1 LQLSASYNMQISLN
15 PKRYYCFT
23 QEQQWVVSDLLRDQL
38 VDNDQAVALISLV
51 QRKRRYTL
59 EQLSRELNFD
69 HPAHWQNLVGALL
82 KSSVLVQSNAG
93 WTNSDTLSLN
103 KSRIGADAV
112 PVSESELIAET
123 TDEMFVEVLSSLLN
137 TPASQILLSD
147 HWLPAFMHNDWQDL
161 RYVVAVHD
169 TQIMISPDFHKT
181 CRHCFKKR
189 ILSHRPMLQFAL
201 SNNNLAAGFSATNQH
216 NTAQQLS
223 ATSFSGEVLSM
234 CLQAIENGL
243 AGYDATLFYH
253 GKFDVKSQ
261 ETTQLHSSAI
271 HSYGNCKQCYPTG
284 LASPDLA
291 QIQLELPVSEKTD
304 IPESEQR
311 NFSLTQQDYR
321 SRSSSEVLSHL
332 AQYVDPHVGVI
343 SRLSPYRSINDEL
356 IFNFSSGRNVAFNSN
371 NPFWL
376 KNHLRSA
383 SGGKGSTREQA
394 QVSALGEAIER
405 YAMVHN
411 GRNPDCYGS
420 YTKLQDKA
428 VHPAKILNFSEAQY
442 QQRQQNSSSHAEP
455 EAAPQNDNVAFHRLT
470 PAPFNEEQVVPWY
483 SVRNL
488 TSGENMLLA
497 ANNAFV
503 QDPHCVDSPNFA
515 YPDSNGCA
523 AGSNYAE
530 AILQGTLELIER
542 DAAAIWW
549 YNCIKRPAVDLSS
562 LKSDYVNALMNYYEG
577 LNRNI
582 QVLDITTDIG
592 VPCFVAVSY
601 KQDSGTGILYGFG
614 CHIDAQLAIVRALTE
629 INQLLPITL
638 TKRTQNADQGFYQWL
653 DQQCVESHPWLYGKT
668 TLSLQDVT
676 TNFTVNRADKATLE
690 QGISILIEQLGNVD
704 VSLLMHDIS
713 PPEVRFNVVKMIAPS
728 LRHFWRRTAPGRLYD
743 VPVKMGWLDSPLTE
757 VQLNEQSI
765 II

>member
-1 LQLSASYNMQISLN
+1 MQISLN

>member
-1 LQLSASYNMQISLN
+1 MQISLN

-51 QRKRRYTL
+51 QRKQRCTL
-59 EQLSRELNFD
+59 EQLSRELDFA
-69 HPAHWQNLVGALL
+69 HPVHWQNLVGALL

-103 KSRIGADAV
+103 KSRISADAV

-123 TDEMFVEVLSSLLN
+123 TDEMFVEALSSLLN

-169 TQIMISPDFHKT
+169 TQLMISPDFHKT

-201 SNNNLAAGFSATNQH
+201 SNNNLAASFSATNQH
-216 NTAQQLS
+216 NTALQLS

-243 AGYDATLFYH
+243 AGYDATRFYH

-420 YTKLQDKA
+420 YTQLQDKA

-455 EAAPQNDNVAFHRLT
+455 EAAPDSAPQNDNVAFHRLT
-470 PAPFNEEQVVPWY
+470 PAPFNEEQIVPWY

-614 CHIDAQLAIVRALTE
+614 CHLDAQLAIVRALTE

>member
-1 LQLSASYNMQISLN
+1 MQISLN
-15 PKRYYCFT
+15 PERYYCFT
-23 QEQQWVVSDLLRDQL
+23 QEQQWVVSDFLRDQL
-38 VDNDQAVALISLV
+38 IDNDQAVALISLV
-51 QRKRRYTL
+51 QRKQRCTL
-59 EQLSRELNFD
+59 EQLSRELDFT
-69 HPAHWQNLVGALL
+69 HPVHWQNLVAALL
-82 KSSVLVQSNAG
+82 KSSVLVQGNTG
-93 WTNSDTLSLN
+93 WTNSETLSLH
-103 KSRIGADAV
+103 KSAISVDTV
-112 PVSESELIAET
+112 PVSESELTAKI
-123 TDEMFVEVLSSLLN
+123 TDEMFVEALSSLLN
-137 TPASQILLSD
+137 TPPSQILLTD
-147 HWLPAFMHNDWQDL
+147 HWLPAFMHNDWQAL

-169 TQIMISPDFHKT
+169 TQIMISPDLHKA

-201 SNNNLAAGFSATNQH
+201 SNSNLAANFSATNLH
-216 NTAQQLS
+216 NTAQHLS
-223 ATSFSGEVLSM
+223 AMSFSGDVFSM
-234 CLQAIENGL
+234 YLQTIENGL
-243 AGYDATLFYH
+243 ADYDATRFYH
-253 GKFDVKSQ
+253 GKFDVQSQ
-261 ETTQLHSSAI
+261 EATQLHSSAI

-291 QIQLELPVSEKTD
+291 QIQLESPVSEKID
-304 IPESEQR
+304 IQEAEQR

-332 AQYVDPHVGVI
+332 AQYVDPLVGVI

-411 GRNPDCYGS
+411 GRNPDCYGT
-420 YTKLQDKA
+420 YTQLQNKA

-442 QQRQQNSSSHAEP
+442 QQRQQNSSSNTAH
-455 EAAPQNDNVAFHRLT
+455 QNDNVAFHRLT

-488 TSGENMLLA
+488 MSGENMLLA

-503 QDPHCVDSPNFA
+503 QDPHCADSPNFA

-549 YNCIKRPAVDLSS
+549 YNGIKRPAVDLSS
-562 LKSDYVNALMNYYEG
+562 LKSDYVNALTNYYEG

-614 CHIDAQLAIVRALTE
+614 CHLDAQLAIVRALTE

-676 TNFTVNRADKATLE
+676 TNFTVNCSAKTPLK
-690 QGISILIEQLGNVD
+690 QGVSILIEQLENVG

-743 VPVKMGWLDSPLTE
+743 VPVKMGWLDKPLTE